1 MSQIQKI
8 EARMKKVRN
17 RSILKLE
24 NVYDTFFR
32 KAVYSALLQ
41 NVPVRQK
48 CAKILQNMPTV
59 HGLPLTNVSHPSNI
73 ARMACELGVLVELQ
87 HNALNHELQR
97 EQQYDIIALTETV
110 HTNVPQLN
118 QQQKIAYNTLI
129 EAVNSGSGGI
139 YIFDAPGGIGKTFL
153 ISLLL
158 ARIRWRNDVALALA
172 SSGIAATLLEGGRT
186 AHSAL

>member
-1 MSQIQKI
+1 MT
-8 EARMKKVRN
+8 APN
-17 RSILKLE
+17 RHK
-24 NVYDTFFR
+24 
-32 KAVYSALLQ
+32 
-41 NVPVRQK
+41 
-48 CAKILQNMPTV
+48 
-59 HGLPLTNVSHPSNI
+59 
-73 ARMACELGVLVELQ
+73 

-139 YIFDAPGGIGKTFL
+139 YIFDAPGEIEKTFL

-172 SSGIAATLLEGGRT
+172 SSGIAATLHILP
-186 AHSAL
+186 